1 MRLCMFPPQETRLR
15 VWAGD
20 TAHPGLWEL
29 DGPSIEQKGVIG
41 VGGEGPRTGA
51 GQRLSGRSPR
61 GRTPERPLSDSR
73 GTREWSPGQPLTPS
87 PPPVPAAEE

>member
-1 MRLCMFPPQETRLR
+1 MRLCTFPPQETRLR

-61 GRTPERPLSDSR
+61 GRTPERPLSDSL
-73 GTREWSPGQPLTPS
+73 SPPPR
-87 PPPVPAAEE
+87 PPVPAAEE